1 MTNQPTPPADVP
13 PMPEGLLHYDRV
25 VQWVGEL
32 GLSVL
37 QQDNANRGQPDDW
50 PTADSTWE
58 DLGSSSRWSCI
69 RSGMKHAAE
78 LSSMFQQERAENERL
93 REALADAYEDIL
105 MEHSYP
111 AGVGNLTQAEEHEH
125 RKNNGWMHHSYMS
138 NQEHALS
145 VLLEHGIYEMHQN
158 GKWYRKASTPKETTD
173 D

>member
-1 MTNQPTPPADVP
+1 MTTPPAGVP
-13 PMPEGLLHYDRV
+13 PMPKIDMVRSTPEGCWHCYKV
-25 VQWVGEL
+25 TAE
-32 GLSVL
+32 S
-37 QQDNANRGQPDDW
+37 
-50 PTADSTWE
+50 PTTSIERAYAT
-58 DLGSSSRWSCI
+58 
-69 RSGMKHAAE
+69 

-158 GKWYRKASTPKETTD
+158 GNWYRKASTPKETTND
-173 D
+173 